1 MTLSSIHPAAHLVL
15 TGVGQ
20 RFGAFT
26 ALAHV
31 DLTVRRGEFVTLL
44 GPSGSGKTTLLRAI
58 AGLSPPTAGSIHQDG
73 TDVTAVPVERRDVGI
88 VFQSYAL
95 FPTLSVADNITY
107 GLHGR
112 PRALRQQRLTE
123 MLDLIGLGAHA
134 HKYPGQLSG
143 GQQQRVALARALAPG
158 PGLLLLDE
166 PLSAL
171 DAEVRRDLRG
181 ELRRLQRQLGITTLM
196 VTHDQEEALTLSDR
210 IMVLNHGRV
219 EQVGTPADLYER
231 PASLFVAGFI
241 GAMNRLPLDVTGG
254 GNARL
259 GPWVLDLPLPLP
271 DSAGP
276 GGRVSLCI
284 RPEGVELSEPG
295 TAGPT
300 LAAGALRL
308 PGRVIDSEYLGAQ
321 IAQRIA
327 LDGLPGLSLSV
338 TGPSRGAR
346 MPGQAVGVV
355 LPLDRLHLFADGA
368 AA

>member
-1 MTLSSIHPAAHLVL
+1 MTASSTHPAAHLVL
-15 TGVGQ
+15 AGVGQ
-20 RFGAFT
+20 HFGTFT
-26 ALAHV
+26 ALTNV

-73 TDVTAVPVERRDVGI
+73 SDVTAVPVERRDVGI

-95 FPTLSVADNITY
+95 FPTMSVADNITY
-107 GLHGR
+107 GLHR
-112 PRALRQQRLTE
+112 QPRARRQQRLAE

-210 IMVLNHGRV
+210 IMVLNHGQV
-219 EQVGTPADLYER
+219 EQVGTPADLYEQ
-231 PASLFVAGFI
+231 PSSLFVAGFI
-241 GAMNRLPLDVTGG
+241 GAMNRLPLAVTDAGQ
-254 GNARL
+254 ARL
-259 GPWVLDLPLPLP
+259 GPWVLNLLVP
-271 DSAGP
+271 DGAGP
-276 GGRVSLCI
+276 GAALSLCI
-284 RPEGVELSEPG
+284 RPEGVELSAPG
-295 TAGPT
+295 HDAPA
-300 LAAGALRL
+300 LSDGALYL
-308 PGRVIDSEYLGAQ
+308 PGRIIDSEYQGAQ
-321 IAQRIA
+321 IAQRVA
-327 LDGLPGLSLSV
+327 LDGLPGLSLTV
-338 TGPSRGAR
+338 TGPARGAR
-346 MPGQAVGVV
+346 APGQPVGVV
-355 LPLDRLHLFADGA
+355 LPLDRLHLFIDRA